1 MVKASE
7 IIDLLVK
14 LWLTQGV
21 DIAEAHRTA
30 HATYFRVKALLRAKK
45 VDHGRI
51 TELAQRGPERFREA
65 IEAIWSEFEVSDD
78 TDPTEG

>member
-1 MVKASE
+1 
-7 IIDLLVK
+7 
-14 LWLTQGV
+14 
-21 DIAEAHRTA
+21 
-30 HATYFRVKALLRAKK
+30 VKALLRAKK